1 MLTNKVK
8 EIMTT
13 QLTSALVTDTI
24 SSVVERM
31 VSADVGRVIIT
42 DADVPVGMFTEK
54 DVLKRVVNTAIDP
67 KQTSIRS
74 VMTSPIQ
81 AVAEETH
88 ILDALGRMYQGN
100 FRHLLVR
107 GRRGSIVGIVSMRRI
122 LKIAVEL
129 GQGLS
134 ETQTVGEIM
143 SGEVLTVDQ
152 GCSIAE
158 STQLMR
164 QKNSGAV
171 IVTERE
177 KAKGIFTERDLLK
190 RVINRVSDPAKT
202 SVREVMTAPLISM
215 PQTTHVGKVL
225 AEMYRRDIRNMPID
239 TDDGENLLGIVSM
252 PDVLRYAKAF
262 NIDENVRKSWQEVA
276 DFWQSQD
283 QYTPG

>member
-13 QLTSALVTDTI
+13 QLTSAPITEAI
-24 SSVVERM
+24 SRVVEIM
-31 VSADVGRVIIT
+31 VTADVGRVIIT

-54 DVLKRVVNTAIDP
+54 DVLKRVVNKAIDP
-67 KQTSIRS
+67 QQTSIRD

-107 GRRGSIVGIVSMRRI
+107 GRRGTIVGIVSMRRI

-134 ETQTVGEIM
+134 ESRTVGEIM
-143 SGEVLTVDQ
+143 SGGVLMVDQ
-152 GCSIAE
+152 GCSIFE
-158 STQLMR
+158 SMDLMM

-171 IVTERE
+171 IVTEGQRP
-177 KAKGIFTERDLLK
+177 KGIFTERDVLT
-190 RVINRVSDPAKT
+190 RVVNKVPDTTKT
-202 SVREVMTAPLISM
+202 SVGQVMTAPLISM
-215 PQTTHVGKVL
+215 PQTTHVGEVL
-225 AEMYRRDIRNMPID
+225 AEMYRRDIRNMPIKG
-239 TDDGENLLGIVSM
+239 DGNDLLGIVSM

-262 NIDENVRKSWQEVA
+262 NIDENVRQSWKEVA
-276 DFWQSQD
+276 NFWQSED

>member
-13 QLTSALVTDTI
+13 QLTSAPVTETI
-24 SSVVERM
+24 SRVVEMM
-31 VSADVGRVIIT
+31 VAADVGRVIIT
-42 DADVPVGMFTEK
+42 DGDVPVGMFTEK
-54 DVLKRVVNTAIDP
+54 DILKRVVNKTIDP
-67 KQTSIRS
+67 QRTSIRD

-88 ILDALGRMYQGN
+88 ILEALGKMYQGN

-107 GRRGSIVGIVSMRRI
+107 GRRGTIVGIISMRRI

-152 GCSIAE
+152 ECSI
-158 STQLMR
+158 STSTELMT

-171 IVTERE
+171 VVTEERRP
-177 KAKGIFTERDLLK
+177 KGIFTERDVLK
-190 RVINRVSDPAKT
+190 RVINKIPDITQT
-202 SVREVMTAPLISM
+202 SVRQVMTAPLISL
-215 PQTTHVGKVL
+215 PQSTHIGEVL
-225 AEMYRRDIRNMPID
+225 AEMYRRDIRNMPIKGD
-239 TDDGENLLGIVSM
+239 GDDLLGIVSM

-262 NIDENVRKSWQEVA
+262 NIDENVRRSWQEVA

>member
-13 QLTSALVTDTI
+13 QLTSAPVTERI
-24 SSVVERM
+24 SRVVEMM
-31 VSADVGRVIIT
+31 VAADVGRVIIT
-42 DADVPVGMFTEK
+42 DGDVPVGMFTEK
-54 DVLKRVVNTAIDP
+54 DILKRVVNKTIDP
-67 KQTSIRS
+67 QRTSIRD

-88 ILDALGRMYQGN
+88 ILEALGKMYQGN

-107 GRRGSIVGIVSMRRI
+107 GRRGTIVGIISMRRI

-152 GCSIAE
+152 ECSI
-158 STQLMR
+158 STSTELMT

-171 IVTERE
+171 VVTEGRRP
-177 KAKGIFTERDLLK
+177 KGIFTERDVLK
-190 RVINRVSDPAKT
+190 RVINKIPDITQT
-202 SVREVMTAPLISM
+202 SVRQVMTAPLISL
-215 PQTTHVGKVL
+215 PQSTHIGEVL
-225 AEMYRRDIRNMPID
+225 AEMYRRDIRNMPIKGD
-239 TDDGENLLGIVSM
+239 GDDLLGIVSM

-262 NIDENVRKSWQEVA
+262 NIDENVRRSWQEVA